1 MFLPRPETIRPT
13 GDHGDARRDRCRPGS
28 SGEGLDGLWF
38 DVYAWL
44 REDAGLTWVVD
55 HPHTELD
62 DEHPG
67 HEIGR
72 CRGFRFPLDQLPVI
86 WARYQGTD

>member
-1 MFLPRPETIRPT
+1 M
-13 GDHGDARRDRCRPGS
+13 
-28 SGEGLDGLWF
+28 
-38 DVYAWL
+38 YAWL

-72 CRGFRFPLDQLPVI
+72 CRGFRFPLDQLPVM
-86 WARYQGTD
+86 WARYLGVD